1 VSGRGLPAGGAGS
14 AGSAGSG
21 GGAGSGGTRVPA
33 PDGGGAPKAEEV
45 ASSQL
50 VPRLTDQGYGAPD
63 VAARRRWV
71 EERTGAR
78 LDHVGRHSVSGE
90 EMRGNVENP
99 IGAVQVPLGVAG
111 PLAVEGEHARGVFY
125 VPLAT
130 NEGVLVRSYERGMT
144 ALTRAGGAVT
154 RLYAD
159 ENRVAPVF
167 RFEGVAEAREF
178 CLRLDELLPE
188 VRAAAEAT
196 TRHGRLLRL
205 EPRPLGRA
213 VMVNFCYA
221 TGDAHGMNMIVKA
234 TESACELLVT
244 RGAAGRYTIFS
255 GMDSEKRA
263 SGALLGGGKGKH
275 VVAGARLPARL
286 LRAYLHTTPAEMH
299 ELWQNTVLGHLQ
311 AGALGYNGH
320 FANGLA
326 ALFIACGQDVANVV
340 NSAVGVTHFEVTAE
354 GDLYASVTLPSLTV
368 ATVGGGTGRGTA
380 RECLEMLGCAG
391 AGGAPKL
398 AEIAAATL
406 LAGEL
411 SMGAALASGEFVAA
425 HEAYGRNRPS
435 EPPGAP
441 GPEGPKEAGGPEEAA
456 EPEEAVAAEDAD
468 SDG

>member
-1 VSGRGLPAGGAGS
+1 MTGHSGRGGRRASAGTAPGAG
-14 AGSAGSG
+14 
-21 GGAGSGGTRVPA
+21 
-33 PDGGGAPKAEEV
+33 DGGGLPGGSLPGSGLPGGGLPGGSLPGGVLPGAGEL

-50 VPRLTDQGYGAPD
+50 VPRLTDQGYSARD

-71 EERTGAR
+71 ERRTGTR
-78 LDHVGRHSVSGE
+78 LTHVGRCSLASE
-90 EMRGNVENP
+90 PLRGNVENP
-99 IGAVQVPLGVAG
+99 IGAAQVPLGVAG
-111 PLAVEGEHARGVFY
+111 PLAIAGEHARGIFY

-130 NEGVLVRSYERGMT
+130 TEGVLVRSYERGMT

-154 RLYAD
+154 RLYTD

-167 RFEGVAEAREF
+167 QFDDVAEARQF
-178 CLRLDELLPE
+178 CLRLPELLPE
-188 VRAAAEAT
+188 LQAAAAAT

-213 VMVNFCYA
+213 VMVNFCYSTA
-221 TGDAHGMNMIVKA
+221 DAHGMNMIAKA
-234 TESACELLVT
+234 TESACEVLVA
-244 RGAAGRYTIFS
+244 RGAARRYTIFS

-263 SGALLGGGKGKH
+263 SGALLGGGKGKQ

-286 LRAYLHTTPAEMH
+286 VRAYLHATPAEMH
-299 ELWQNTVLGHLQ
+299 QLWQDTVLGHLQ
-311 AGALGYNGH
+311 AGAIGYNGH

-326 ALFIACGQDVANVV
+326 ALFIACVQDVANVV

-411 SMGAALASGEFVAA
+411 SMGAALASGEFVSA
-425 HEAYGRNRPS
+425 HEMYGRNRP
-435 EPPGAP
+435 
-441 GPEGPKEAGGPEEAA
+441 PEEAA
-456 EPEEAVAAEDAD
+456 PAEPPAPDTAE
-468 SDG
+468 GRE